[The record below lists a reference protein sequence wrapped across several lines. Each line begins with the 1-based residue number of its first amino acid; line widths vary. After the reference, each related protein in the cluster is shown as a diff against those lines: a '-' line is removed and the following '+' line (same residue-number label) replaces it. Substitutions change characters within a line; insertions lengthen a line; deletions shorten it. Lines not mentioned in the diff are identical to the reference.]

1 MSINNTNY
9 RKDEDLYFLSVWDN
23 RECRHIRSPY
33 MKNDQIR
40 FFMKEFVSDFPR
52 YTQLE
57 VFNENTLDIASD
69 YKLDTGEKK
78 ELTLRQVL
86 FNNDYQEFRDDIKKD
101 PSLLDQYW
109 HSPKLVDS

>member
-9 RKDEDLYFLSVWDN
+9 RDDKDLYFLSVWDN

-33 MKNDQIR
+33 MSNHQIKS
-40 FFMKEFVSDFPR
+40 FMKDFVKNFPR

-57 VFNENTLDIASD
+57 VFNEKTLDIESD

-78 ELTLRQVL
+78 EYTLRQVL
-86 FNNDYQEFRDDIKKD
+86 FNNYYQEFRDEIKKD
-101 PSLLDQYW
+101 PSLLDEYQGL
-109 HSPKLVDS
+109 SQNN